1 MKKFTKRFLSF
12 TMAFTLSASLFT
24 GLGYTPVRAAV
35 GDKWELTKVA
45 KDQELT
51 GKYFITIGNDYYM
64 YSSKYGKDIEMSS
77 VDEISEEFQNGVLTE
92 SEQSPGSDAL
102 EFQKTEGGYKIFN
115 PELKQYAAY
124 QTDDNTLAL
133 VDSAEEATVFQVE
146 SQEDGTI
153 ILSTELEGKKAYLG
167 MDVDS
172 YWGETTYSMKDS
184 SDQAAALSLYQV
196 KEQEVKEAYVLMN
209 IPYSQFYQQEVQGG
223 VDAVTS
229 ATATK
234 KRAYN
239 LASGSF
245 HTDENSAGIEGVVYP
260 VKVAD
265 LEAFKE
271 AAKKAGGQE
280 VTDADSLSYSVKLR
294 GKDTPV
300 ELKGKD
306 VLFERPAYSYYLL
319 SEKPDHYKEL
329 TIENGQLAFGK
340 AQAQVTEKSLEGLKV
355 LTTDPHVDYAVD
367 MKEAVGDD
375 LTDQDIVNAVVVTD
389 ANGKRYGLGHV
400 SNIWRKTSIGWN
412 HDGVYKDLVGGTIK
426 NISIYTD
433 KGILSYDTDLKVPGY
448 VEEVSA
454 KFDGSQKLRI
464 ENLPEDAKNVEVSVY
479 LLNGRKKEG
488 YLTTEGEKDNA
499 VAVKDGVAELTA
511 KAEPDK
517 EYTVS
522 ITAENYK
529 IPAVKATYSE
539 NDQKKESNTQ
549 TPEKKNDD
557 TKQTPAVSDAKDGQ
571 VVTVKGNK
579 YQLLSVVSGQASLVK
594 AKNAKKVSV
603 PATFTYKG
611 KQFNVTTVNSKA
623 FKAKKIRTVVIGKN
637 VSKISAKAFA
647 KSKVKTVIV
656 KTKKLKKKTV
666 KKCLKGSKVKLIK
679 VKVGSKKLNRRY
691 VKKYKKIFTKKNA
704 GRKVIVR

>member
-265 LEAFKE
+265 LKAFKK
-271 AAKKAGGQE
+271 AAKEAGGQE

-367 MKEAVGDD
+367 MTKAIGDD

-448 VEEVSA
+448 VEGVSA

-529 IPAVKATYSE
+529 IPAVKATY
-539 NDQKKESNTQ
+539 KEAYVLMNIPYSQFYQQEVQGGVDAVTSA
-549 TPEKKNDD
+549 TA
-557 TKQTPAVSDAKDGQ
+557 TKPVRRTH
-571 VVTVKGNK
+571 TWR
-579 YQLLSVVSGQASLVK
+579 
-594 AKNAKKVSV
+594 SV
-603 PATFTYKG
+603 PCRCPQG
-611 KQFNVTTVNSKA
+611 W
-623 FKAKKIRTVVIGKN
+623 
-637 VSKISAKAFA
+637 
-647 KSKVKTVIV
+647 
-656 KTKKLKKKTV
+656 
-666 KKCLKGSKVKLIK
+666 
-679 VKVGSKKLNRRY
+679 NR
-691 VKKYKKIFTKKNA
+691 
-704 GRKVIVR
+704 